1 MSAREI
7 AVLSV
12 EALKYDRE
20 AYMEL
25 LQDENY
31 EEITDSIAEFIAEE

>member
-1 MSAREI
+1 MNAREI
-7 AVLSV
+7 AVLAV

-31 EEITDSIAEFIAEE
+31 EEIIDLIAEFIAEE